1 MKLKQDGKKSHM
13 LPKTC
18 LQRVFCIPS
27 DTFYF
32 SVWNYK
38 SAMKTD
44 FARVI
49 RVNLCDGTCQR
60 ISTTIWG
67 LPVNQ
72 KLMQTN
78 SVTKCVYK
86 QTTVVFW
93 QTCNCVL
100 PNWMQTTQSQQ
111 SSDDVSFKTKWG
123 NFCTLFSQR
132 VRKRWCFWP
141 VSRQNE
147 VVSRQNEETSVRY
160 FLKGFEKLM
169 LVFLTSFKTKRR

>member
-1 MKLKQDGKKSHM
+1 MTAWVPVVELVHLGAKRWKIATLLNSCRLFLWSPFFSSRFVFFFKIWGGRPSKKTNSGQSQTYPKVPTTRWNSNKMEKKSHM

-100 PNWMQTTQSQQ
+100 PNWM
-111 SSDDVSFKTKWG
+111 
-123 NFCTLFSQR
+123 
-132 VRKRWCFWP
+132 
-141 VSRQNE
+141 
-147 VVSRQNEETSVRY
+147 
-160 FLKGFEKLM
+160 
-169 LVFLTSFKTKRR
+169 